1 MNIGRVF
8 LVGDAAHVHAP
19 IGGRGMNLGIE
30 DAFIFSHLLREGK
43 LDKYNELRF
52 PVVSHFVNRIKSVSP
67 MLVHEK
73 KLTRTIFPFIGP
85 ILNRFFKDKGI
96 LFVTGLDHEIP
107 YLPKL

>member
-30 DAFIFSHLLREGK
+30 DAFVFSHLLREGK
-43 LDKYNELRF
+43 LDQYNDLRF
-52 PVVSHFVNRIKSVSP
+52 PVVSHFVDRIKSVSP

-73 KLTRTIFPFIGP
+73 KLARSIFPFIGP
-85 ILNRFFKDKGI
+85 ILNRFFKNRGI